1 MCSGWSTTRPPG
13 TGRAG
18 TSAASSEVDERRA
31 TDIPP
36 GDPHGPG
43 IVSAFPPAPSHTVR
57 AVLPHTAFPRA
68 VDDQHSALPE
78 RWSTI
83 QAIRVPDRSSLELPR
98 VGDRSPSSPLT
109 LELQPHTRLQ
119 VLH

>member
-1 MCSGWSTTRPPG
+1 MSGSWPPG
-13 TGRAG
+13 GPT
-18 TSAASSEVDERRA
+18 SEVGERRA
-31 TDIPP
+31 TDMPP

-68 VDDQHSALPE
+68 VDGQHSALPG

-83 QAIRVPDRSSLELPR
+83 QAIRDPARSSLELPR
-98 VGDRSPSSPLT
+98 VGD
-109 LELQPHTRLQ
+109 QVPHPR
-119 VLH
+119 